1 MQGEMTPRRG
11 SLPGTPASV
20 KCPTRIITYGWGKR
34 YIDVLLT
41 FTLPALLAPGNLPY
55 VASEVPC
62 ELVILTQRRFFSTF
76 NRHPVIARIKELCPV
91 RLIRLDDL
99 IVSKDKYGMTLTY
112 ALHRAFSDL
121 GPAMTEHWQI
131 FLNADFILADGSL
144 RAVIGHL
151 ARGQRIVA
159 SPSYCTIAE
168 EVIPELRKH
177 LDEAISTLSISHREL
192 ARLIL
197 QHRHPVIRGKTVNQ
211 TAFHMRYTD
220 QFYWSINDSTLL
232 GYQMPV
238 SIVGLRPE
246 RYVEEPNSY
255 WDFGLIWEYCPQADI
270 CVIGDSDEFTMLELR
285 DRSVA
290 ADQIIAG
297 PVDKKAIA
305 ERMVTWVTPYQQHFL
320 KFPLTLHDRDL
331 PPEVE
336 DAHSTLR
343 SFVDEVMSH
352 TPALP
357 PHIKHS
363 QWEYHW
369 AAFHDARR
377 LSSRIRAWI
386 KARFSAA
393 RSIAISAAR
402 SAISPIFAGIN
413 EMSLAA
419 RRKAFEIFR
428 PLAGAA
434 GTRLIRP
441 LFRRAGLEIIRSK
454 NLGALYHE
462 LSKTAHAN
470 TEYRQEIYGYKHEIE
485 GYKHAIDGYKVEIEG
500 YKHEI
505 EGYKHEIEGRKKSI
519 EELTNFITDYQ
530 LKLKY
535 CYDYQMIRAQDQV
548 RPGMSNFEP
557 EFLAEYERCRQYST
571 TSWERLY
578 AFHKMSSASYQ
589 YALHSG
595 VYLKGVDSSDVGVR
609 LPVTREE
616 IGDACVLLII
626 GQSNS
631 ANHGET
637 RSTANRAV
645 FNFNPFDGLCYR
657 ACDPL
662 LGATGDGGSPWCI
675 LGDAL
680 IADGFAQSILLCSF
694 AVGGSTV
701 AEWAPG
707 GTYHHRLTYGIAAL
721 RQAEFEPTYVLWHQ
735 GEADA
740 LYGTSAEDYY
750 NAFQELVTSLRELGI
765 RVPIYVAIAS
775 YFAIPE
781 GYGSNQ
787 AIIRRAQQSLISPQ
801 HAILPGPDTD
811 TIRDRF
817 DGSHM
822 GTAGLREH
830 AKLWQISLCG
840 ERQKRGITS
849 QGSR

>member
-1 MQGEMTPRRG
+1 MQQEMAPTSGPFA
-11 SLPGTPASV
+11 GTAV
-20 KCPTRIITYGWGKR
+20 KCPTRVITYAWGEK
-34 YIDVLLT
+34 YVDTLLSL
-41 FTLPALLAPGNLPY
+41 TLPALLAPGNLPY
-55 VASEVPC
+55 VASKVPC
-62 ELVILTQRRFFSTF
+62 ELVILTQRRFFSKF
-76 NRHPVIARIKELCPV
+76 NRHPAIARIKEFCPV

-144 RAVIGHL
+144 RTVLGHL

-159 SPSYCTIAE
+159 SPSYCTVAE

-177 LDEAISTLSISHREL
+177 LDEATSTLNISHREL
-192 ARLIL
+192 AHLIL

-211 TAFHMRYTD
+211 TAFHMR
-220 QFYWSINDSTLL
+220 
-232 GYQMPV
+232 V

-246 RYVEEPNSY
+246 RYVQEPNSY

-290 ADQIIAG
+290 EDQIVPG
-297 PVDKKAIA
+297 PPNKEDIA
-305 ERMVTWVTPYQQHFL
+305 ERMVTWVTPYQQHFV

-331 PPEVE
+331 PQNIDEARV
-336 DAHSTLR
+336 HLR

-352 TPALP
+352 TPTLP
-357 PHIKHS
+357 SHIKHS

-369 AAFHDARR
+369 SAFHDGRR
-377 LSSRIRAWI
+377 RSSRIRAWI

-393 RSIAISAAR
+393 KSFGINAAR
-402 SAISPIFAGIN
+402 SAVGLISVAAN
-413 EMSLAA
+413 EMSLAV
-419 RRKAFEIFR
+419 RKKAFETCWPPAR
-428 PLAGAA
+428 AA
-434 GTRLIRP
+434 GKRLVIP
-441 LFRRAGLEIIRSK
+441 LFHRAGLEVVKSK
-454 NLGALYHE
+454 DLSALYYE
-462 LSKTAHAN
+462 INKNVETII
-470 TEYRQEIYGYKHEIE
+470 EYLKE
-485 GYKHAIDGYKVEIEG
+485 IDGYR
-500 YKHEI
+500 HEI
-505 EGYKHEIEGRKKSI
+505 EGYKHEIEGRRKSI
-519 EELTNFITDYQ
+519 EELTSFIADYQ
-530 LKLKY
+530 LKLEHS
-535 CYDYQMIRAQDQV
+535 YDYQMITAQDQV
-548 RPGMSNFEP
+548 RPGVSNLEP
-557 EFLAEYERCRQYST
+557 EFLAEYERCHQYST
-571 TSWERLY
+571 TSWEKL
-578 AFHKMSSASYQ
+578 
-589 YALHSG
+589 YALHKMRSAGYQNAMDSG
-595 VYLKGVDSSDVGVR
+595 VYLGGVDSSHVGVR
-609 LPVTREE
+609 LPVTREQ
-616 IGDACVLLII
+616 IGDACVLLIL
-626 GQSNS
+626 GQSNG

-662 LGATGDGGSPWCI
+662 LGATGNGGSPWCI
-675 LGDAL
+675 LGDAM
-680 IADGFAQSILLCSF
+680 IADGFAQSILLCSL

-721 RQAEFEPTYVLWHQ
+721 RQAGFEPTYVLWHQ

-740 LYGTSAEDYY
+740 LYGTSAEDYSK
-750 NAFQELVTSLRELGI
+750 AFRELVTSLRELGV

-775 YFAIPE
+775 YFVIPE
-781 GYGSNQ
+781 GYGASQ

-811 TIRDRF
+811 MIRDRF

-830 AKLWQISLCG
+830 ARLWQISLSG
-840 ERQKRGITS
+840 KHHKRGITS

>member
-1 MQGEMTPRRG
+1 MLSVGSSACNMQTETTTSSD
-11 SLPGTPASV
+11 SLARTPAGL
-20 KCPTRIITYGWGKR
+20 KCPARIITYGWGKR
-34 YIDVLLT
+34 YVDVLLT

-62 ELVILTQRRFFSTF
+62 ELVILTQRRFFSKF
-76 NRHPVIARIKELCPV
+76 NRHPAIARIKEFCPV

-144 RAVIGHL
+144 RTLLGHL

-159 SPSYCTIAE
+159 SPSYCTVAE

-177 LDEAISTLSISHREL
+177 FDEPTSTLNISHREL
-192 ARLIL
+192 AHLIL

-246 RYVEEPNSY
+246 RYVAEPNTY
-255 WDFGLIWEYCPQADI
+255 WDFGLIWEYCPQADV

-290 ADQIIAG
+290 EDQIVPG
-297 PVDKKAIA
+297 PPNKKDIA
-305 ERMVTWVTPYQQHFL
+305 ERMVTWVTPYQQHFV

-331 PPEVE
+331 PPNVD
-336 DAHSTLR
+336 DARAQLQSL
-343 SFVDEVMSH
+343 VDEVISH
-352 TPALP
+352 TPTLP
-357 PHIKHS
+357 SHIKHS

-369 AAFHDARR
+369 SAFHDARR
-377 LSSRIRAWI
+377 RSSRIRARI
-386 KARFSAA
+386 KAIFNVVKSFAINA
-393 RSIAISAAR
+393 VRSVV
-402 SAISPIFAGIN
+402 SPIFVAVN
-413 EMSLAA
+413 EMSVAVKRKSFETCQPFA
-419 RRKAFEIFR
+419 R
-428 PLAGAA
+428 AA
-434 GTRLIRP
+434 GKRLVVP
-441 LFRRAGLEIIRSK
+441 LFHRFGLEIVKSK
-454 NLGALYHE
+454 DLTALYYQIDKQI
-462 LSKTAHAN
+462 LTIIG
-470 TEYRQEIYGYKHEIE
+470 YLQEIDAYKREIEGYRHEIE
-485 GYKHAIDGYKVEIEG
+485 GYRS
-500 YKHEI
+500 
-505 EGYKHEIEGRKKSI
+505 EIEGRRKSI
-519 EELTNFITDYQ
+519 EELAGFITDYQ
-530 LKLKY
+530 LKLEQS
-535 CYDYQMIRAQDQV
+535 YDYQMIIAREQV
-548 RPGMSNFEP
+548 RPGVSNLEP
-557 EFLAEYERCRQYST
+557 EFLAEYERCHQYST

-578 AFHKMSSASYQ
+578 ALHKTTSAGYQ
-589 YALHSG
+589 HALDSG
-595 VYLKGVDSSDVGVR
+595 VYLRSVDSSDTGVR
-609 LPVTREE
+609 LPVSREE

-626 GQSNS
+626 GQSNG

-721 RQAEFEPTYVLWHQ
+721 RQAGFEPTYVLWHQ

-740 LYGTSAEDYY
+740 LYGTSAEDYSK
-750 NAFQELVTSLRELGI
+750 AFQELVTSLRELGI
-765 RVPIYVAIAS
+765 RVPIYVALAS
-775 YFAIPE
+775 YFAIPQ
-781 GYGSNQ
+781 GYERSQ

-811 TIRDRF
+811 MIRDRF

-830 AKLWQISLCG
+830 ARLWQIALSG
-840 ERQKRGITS
+840 KHQKQSITS
-849 QGSR
+849 QGSRK

>member
-1 MQGEMTPRRG
+1 MT
-11 SLPGTPASV
+11 V
-20 KCPTRIITYGWGKR
+20 KCPTRIITYGWGER
-34 YIDVLLT
+34 YVDVLLA
-41 FTLPALLAPGNLPY
+41 FTLPALLAAGNLPY

-62 ELVILTQRRFFSTF
+62 ELVILTQRRFFSKF

-131 FLNADFILADGSL
+131 FLNADFILAGGSL
-144 RAVIGHL
+144 RTVIGHL
-151 ARGQRIVA
+151 ASGQRIVA
-159 SPSYCTIAE
+159 SPSYCTVAE
-168 EVIPELRKH
+168 EVIPELRKYF
-177 LDEAISTLSISHREL
+177 DEATSTLNISHREL

-255 WDFGLIWEYCPQADI
+255 WDFGLIWEYCPQADV
-270 CVIGDSDEFTMLELR
+270 CVIGDSDEFTILELR

-290 ADQIIAG
+290 EDQIVFG
-297 PVDKKAIA
+297 PPNKKDIA
-305 ERMVTWVTPYQQHFL
+305 ERMVTWVTPYQQHFV
-320 KFPLTLHDRDL
+320 KFPLKLHDRDL
-331 PPEVE
+331 PPNIDEARVQ
-336 DAHSTLR
+336 LR

-352 TPALP
+352 TPTLP
-357 PHIKHS
+357 SHIKHS

-369 AAFHDARR
+369 NAFHDARR
-377 LSSRIRAWI
+377 RSSRIRTWIKARFGAVRARIKASSGAARAWI
-386 KARFSAA
+386 KARFGAA
-393 RSIAISAAR
+393 RSIAINAAR
-402 SAISPIFAGIN
+402 SAVSPIFAGIN
-413 EMSLAA
+413 EMSLAL
-419 RRKAFEIFR
+419 RRKAFETSR
-428 PLAGAA
+428 PLARAA
-434 GTRLIRP
+434 GTRLVRP
-441 LFRRAGLEIIRSK
+441 LFRLAGLEIIKSK
-454 NLGALYHE
+454 NLFE
-462 LSKTAHAN
+462 LHRELNRTNQAITN
-470 TEYRQEIYGYKHEIE
+470 CIQEIYGYRHEIEGYRHEIEGYRHEIE
-485 GYKHAIDGYKVEIEG
+485 GYKHG
-500 YKHEI
+500 
-505 EGYKHEIEGRKKSI
+505 I
-519 EELTNFITDYQ
+519 EELTSFITDHQ
-530 LKLKY
+530 LKLKHS
-535 CYDYQMIRAQDQV
+535 YDYQMIMAQDQV
-548 RPGMSNFEP
+548 RAGMSNLEP
-557 EFLAEYERCRQYST
+557 EFFAEYGRCHQYST

-578 AFHKMSSASYQ
+578 DLHKMRSARYQ
-589 YALHSG
+589 HAMDSG
-595 VYLKGVDSSDVGVR
+595 VYLRSVDSSHVGVR
-609 LPVTREE
+609 LPVTREQV
-616 IGDACVLLII
+616 GDACVLLIL
-626 GQSNS
+626 GQSNG

-662 LGATGDGGSPWCI
+662 LGATGEGGSPWCI

-680 IADGFAQSILLCSF
+680 IADGFAQSILLCSL

-721 RQAEFEPTYVLWHQ
+721 RQAGFEPTYVLWHQ

-740 LYGTSAEDYY
+740 LHGTSAEDYSK
-750 NAFQELVTSLRELGI
+750 AFQELVTSLRELGI

-775 YFAIPE
+775 YFALPE
-781 GYGSNQ
+781 GYGASQ

-811 TIRDRF
+811 MIRDRF

-830 AKLWQISLCG
+830 ARLWQISLCG
-840 ERQKRGITS
+840 KHHERGIVIS